1 MPSGLIFNETPS
13 NETLGHN
20 EPSAPPTWR
29 LGVLTDN
36 DGHVHLGAVV
46 AGQGSEQATYVNLLS
61 AVGAASAAEVNLGRV
76 LILGHPQDLAQLRQ
90 IAERCIDND
99 RLRRQ
104 VVDLAAQTESRELV
118 RRTWTA

>member
-13 NETLGHN
+13 NDTLGHT

-46 AGQGSEQATYVNLLS
+46 AGQSGEPPTYLDLLS

-76 LILGHPQDLAQLRQ
+76 LVLGHPQDLAQLRQ

-104 VVDLAAQTESRELV
+104 LVALAAQTGTRERV
-118 RRTWTA
+118 RQTWTA